1 MHNAHNN
8 HFEIL
13 HFQILSIT
21 LSITL
26 RPKPDDDDHGNDHGH
41 DHGHP
46 FVPDAVTSVIT
57 TVIIFCF
64 SARRGDLCHCM
75 CYDDI
80 NEPCHFMRSDD
91 VASVIAT
98 AMTGA
103 MAHVIIQSR
112 RDDTCHRK
120 N

>member
-1 MHNAHNN
+1 MALPLIDIGNRSNP
-8 HFEIL
+8 IC
-13 HFQILSIT
+13 SC
-21 LSITL
+21 L
-26 RPKPDDDDHGNDHGH
+26 RPKPDGKDHSNDHSY